1 MNEKRKRTEAY
12 ILEHMSHID
21 KTGAN
26 TKYYQQ
32 LFEKMSDADF
42 DQWMRWL
49 KNNDTVLVAYF
60 PNMKSKIT
68 IPDLLEEC
76 KRLGIKL
83 FTRLKLWDEVT
94 QSYYITP
101 KEYMMLQLPVRRMSQ
116 FIDHKLTVP
125 ESDQR
130 IDLLSGQVMKPDQAS
145 SLSQVEVQTLYAR
158 GLTNS
163 ILELIK
169 YRGGDLTA
177 MSDYK
182 RELEEQGQTSVAKD
196 TGSIV
201 RSAVILDVLLSG
213 VHIESNISGL

>member
-1 MNEKRKRTEAY
+1 
-12 ILEHMSHID
+12 
-21 KTGAN
+21 
-26 TKYYQQ
+26 
-32 LFEKMSDADF
+32 
-42 DQWMRWL
+42 
-49 KNNDTVLVAYF
+49 
-60 PNMKSKIT
+60 
-68 IPDLLEEC
+68 
-76 KRLGIKL
+76 
-83 FTRLKLWDEVT
+83 
-94 QSYYITP
+94 
-101 KEYMMLQLPVRRMSQ
+101 
-116 FIDHKLTVP
+116 
-125 ESDQR
+125 
-130 IDLLSGQVMKPDQAS
+130 MKPDQAS

>member
-12 ILEHMSHID
+12 ILEHMGHID

-42 DQWMRWL
+42 DQWMHWL

-68 IPDLLEEC
+68 VPDLLEEC

-201 RSAVILDVLLSG
+201 RSAVVLDVLLSG